1 MQALLAKLWAGGVA
15 GAVSRTATA
24 PIDRIKT
31 MMQVAPSGGGGGGGM
46 AVVRAIQQEGGLAA
60 FWRGNAA
67 NVLKIAP
74 ETAIKFI
81 AFDALK
87 AAVARDPATATAA
100 ERFVAGGAAGAIA
113 QAVYTAAGDT

>member
-1 MQALLAKLWAGGVA
+1 MSPPLASL
-15 GAVSRTATA
+15 
-24 PIDRIKT
+24 
-31 MMQVAPSGGGGGGGM
+31 
-46 AVVRAIQQEGGLAA
+46 GLAA

-87 AAVARDPATATAA
+87 VSTR
-100 ERFVAGGAAGAIA
+100 
-113 QAVYTAAGDT
+113 